1 MTERLRFKQTTF
13 LKDRLA
19 TFTQEARAKA
29 AKLAPG
35 MERNE
40 LLLKARRADVASHLN
55 EWINSPGLQ
64 PPR

>member
-1 MTERLRFKQTTF
+1 MRERRRFKQTTF
-13 LKDRLA
+13 LKDRLT
-19 TFTQEARAKA
+19 TFARKARAKA

-35 MERNE
+35 IARDGT
-40 LLLKARRADVASHLN
+40 LLKARRADTTSHLN